1 MTSNRPE
8 DGPTDAERDFIAEY
22 LAKKEMAD
30 LARLRASHDTLLA
43 VAKWAD
49 GLLNAIGNQTGIPP
63 NVHLSKALQ
72 AAADRAEKIRVMTF
86 DNWKTTEPDDG
97 AERPEPGET
106 ELELLYAREARLRA
120 SHDALLAAAKAIL
133 PDTSYTVQS
142 KIYRKLQAAIAK
154 AEELAQ

>member
-72 AAADRAEKIRVMTF
+72 AA
-86 DNWKTTEPDDG
+86 
-97 AERPEPGET
+97 
-106 ELELLYAREARLRA
+106 
-120 SHDALLAAAKAIL
+120 
-133 PDTSYTVQS
+133 
-142 KIYRKLQAAIAK
+142 IAK